1 MNEIFR
7 LRFTNRTVRSQYR
20 LKLDIPKVNQ
30 VSFGN
35 KSIRYFGP
43 KIWNFLAPHIKSCEN
58 LQTFKRFI
66 KNWDG
71 ITYNCRVCKN

>member
-30 VSFGN
+30 VPLV
-35 KSIRYFGP
+35 IRAYDILDQ
-43 KIWNFLAPHIKSCEN
+43 KC
-58 LQTFKRFI
+58 
-66 KNWDG
+66 
-71 ITYNCRVCKN
+71 